1 MKINFKIAARRTK
14 MIFKPKM
21 TNDAE
26 MITKRLQL
34 AIKLV
39 KVAKIWLVSQI
50 FVRNTIRET
59 GEDEAEEYDIVGRTE
74 ADAFNGKISDESP
87 VGHALMGK
95 AVGEKVEVL
104 LPTGQTVEC
113 PLVWLTSR
121 PRSIILS
128 SLLPILAGT
137 P

>member
-21 TNDAE
+21 TSGAE

-50 FVRNTIRET
+50 FVRNIQENFLK
-59 GEDEAEEYDIVGRTE
+59 IVYAT
-74 ADAFNGKISDESP
+74 D
-87 VGHALMGK
+87 
-95 AVGEKVEVL
+95 
-104 LPTGQTVEC
+104 GQNE
-113 PLVWLTSR
+113 
-121 PRSIILS
+121 RSFL
-128 SLLPILAGT
+128 
-137 P
+137 